1 MSGAA
6 VLSGEAITGHH
17 SEGRYY
23 LSKTKED
30 IVYYT
35 KRAEAL
41 LLNASPLMDIYREDH
56 IGKLNAF
63 LLADTSTPG
72 KRRSILSSLPLYTLD
87 SDYLKDFLQKHR
99 LSAKD
104 QASILDFAQNQRDI
118 TEKILEH
125 DVIEDEIPLL
135 TEKDFYLHALSLPL
149 SGMFFPDNIP
159 VSYEEYLEQ
168 KKQAETFACLHP
180 NYHLTTSSSNPFQNL
195 QIILHEGKWAMIS
208 KGNAP
213 AIHFV
218 IHHPK

>member
-1 MSGAA
+1 MKQFR
-6 VLSGEAITGHH
+6 VITAKGVIIFP
-17 SEGRYY
+17 RQ
-23 LSKTKED
+23 KED
-30 IVYYT
+30 IAYYT

-56 IGKLNAF
+56 AGKLNAF

-72 KRRSILSSLPLYTLD
+72 KRRSILSSLPLYTLV

-135 TEKDFYLHALSLPL
+135 TEKRFLS
-149 SGMFFPDNIP
+149 SC
-159 VSYEEYLEQ
+159 
-168 KKQAETFACLHP
+168 TF
-180 NYHLTTSSSNPFQNL
+180 SSTVRYVFSR
-195 QIILHEGKWAMIS
+195 
-208 KGNAP
+208 
-213 AIHFV
+213 
-218 IHHPK
+218 